1 MKKGES
7 MFSVNNMRKSESIFS
22 VQKILTQMSTA
33 GQAGTN
39 ISKQGHYL
47 TDSEVEAIKTSWA
60 KLIGD
65 DSGSHGINMFIK
77 YTSKKQI

>member
-1 MKKGES
+1 

-33 GQAGTN
+33 GPGAN

-47 TDSEVEAIKTSWA
+47 TDSEVEAIKASWA

-77 YTSKKQI
+77 YIDR